1 MAIVINLDRLLV
13 ERKIASKELSKR
25 VDLSENNLSRIKTGK
40 IAAMRFST
48 LNALCRELKCK
59 PGDILDYIDDDTPD
73 EGDDADSIL
82 S

>member
-13 ERKIASKELSKR
+13 DRKIASKELSKR
-25 VDLSENNLSRIKTGK
+25 MDLSENNLSRIKTGK

-48 LNALCRELKCK
+48 LNALCRELKCR
-59 PGDILDYIDDDTPD
+59 PGDILDYIDDDIPN
-73 EGDDADSIL
+73 EVGGADSLL